1 MIHPG
6 MLGNLPQSKYG
17 QEVHPV
23 LPTAPQD
30 RRENSTPKPPASQ
43 PEPWASPYIQTHMG
57 ETRVNG

>member
-17 QEVHPV
+17 QEGHPV

-30 RRENSTPKPPASQ
+30 RRENSTPKPLASSRSHG
-43 PEPWASPYIQTHMG
+43 PVLIYRLTWVRHG
-57 ETRVNG
+57 